1 MVQRF
6 ECNRVIGLVT
16 SIYSVDFHPTENYVA
31 TAGGGSLRMWFITF
45 PDSNILIW
53 STDPI
58 FSEEK
63 EDDENTDRLLSV
75 LRGHSNVVTCCRWS
89 PDGKCFLM
97 GGATHWVDI
106 WQAPRMTRRF
116 AFGKRMRIMSW
127 FFRVCDS

>member
-1 MVQRF
+1 MQER
-6 ECNRVIGLVT
+6 IIILVT

-31 TAGGGSLRMWFITF
+31 TAGGGVLNFNCVIVA
-45 PDSNILIW
+45 DSNILIW

-89 PDGKCFLM
+89 PDG
-97 GGATHWVDI
+97 
-106 WQAPRMTRRF
+106 RYF
-116 AFGKRMRIMSW
+116 AF
-127 FFRVCDS
+127 

>member
-1 MVQRF
+1 
-6 ECNRVIGLVT
+6 
-16 SIYSVDFHPTENYVA
+16 
-31 TAGGGSLRMWFITF
+31 MWFITF

-97 GGATHWVDI
+97 GGATH
-106 WQAPRMTRRF
+106 
-116 AFGKRMRIMSW
+116 
-127 FFRVCDS
+127 